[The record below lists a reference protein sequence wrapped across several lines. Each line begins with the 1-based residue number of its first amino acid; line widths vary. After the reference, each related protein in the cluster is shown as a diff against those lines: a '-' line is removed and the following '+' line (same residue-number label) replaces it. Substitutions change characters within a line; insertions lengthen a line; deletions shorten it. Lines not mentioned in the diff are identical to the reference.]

1 RYAASS
7 VLVENKLY
15 FFGGYIGGKCSN
27 EVFYLDLSRSFNLA
41 TPPWIDLTLNAK
53 IPFRSCWGTVSLNNK
68 EQIIYLFGGLNL
80 DDLNQNVFVSSIH
93 SFNLNS
99 LSWNV
104 PNIKGIKPNRRA
116 NIQSVIDNSGI
127 MYIFGGYTGPSLGTG
142 TTFDYND
149 MVILNTVELSWANN
163 IINPPNPRDLY
174 TATLLSSGVIQI
186 ILYDTKSLTW
196 SERIAKTS
204 SIIDNRAGHTAVL
217 APNGR
222 IIIYGGSKDNINVPN
237 LQVVPDIFVLN
248 METEQFELT
257 VPPVTSNIGKVP
269 PSLSYHTTNLA
280 DNYMIVAFGNITQ
293 PNSVPL
299 PLANSNIYIMDIRN
313 YTWVNSFELI
323 TKPEPSPPKASIIV
337 VNSNSES
344 GTMKIIIASIGG
356 IVVAII
362 IIACVFLIYRWNE
375 NRKILSPKNI
385 NEEHTLPGHINEEH
399 TLPGEIV
406 EKV

>member
-1 RYAASS
+1 MIYKRWRYAASS

-174 TATLLSSGVIQI
+174 TATLLSSGVIVYI
-186 ILYDTKSLTW
+186 GLEDM
-196 SERIAKTS
+196 
-204 SIIDNRAGHTAVL
+204 
-217 APNGR
+217 
-222 IIIYGGSKDNINVPN
+222 NI
-237 LQVVPDIFVLN
+237 
-248 METEQFELT
+248 
-257 VPPVTSNIGKVP
+257 
-269 PSLSYHTTNLA
+269 
-280 DNYMIVAFGNITQ
+280 
-293 PNSVPL
+293 
-299 PLANSNIYIMDIRN
+299 
-313 YTWVNSFELI
+313 
-323 TKPEPSPPKASIIV
+323 
-337 VNSNSES
+337 ES